1 MNIKYFLLVA
11 FLSLTGVIQAQLHC
25 TPNTPGFTNPVSS
38 VSLPDPSVIR
48 GNDGFFY
55 LYATQDIGLVPIM
68 RSRDLITWEHI
79 GNAFTQESRPRF
91 IDGGGSIWA
100 PDINRIGNHWVLYY
114 SLSKWG
120 EIHKNG
126 IGMAVAD
133 SPTGP
138 FRDLGPLFISD
149 EIGVTNSIDQ
159 FYIED
164 EGRIQYRFL
173 VYI

>member
-1 MNIKYFLLVA
+1 MNIKYFLLMA

-91 IDGGGSIWA
+91 IDGA
-100 PDINRIGNHWVLYY
+100 
-114 SLSKWG
+114 
-120 EIHKNG
+120 
-126 IGMAVAD
+126 
-133 SPTGP
+133 
-138 FRDLGPLFISD
+138 
-149 EIGVTNSIDQ
+149 
-159 FYIED
+159 
-164 EGRIQYRFL
+164 
-173 VYI
+173 

>member
-1 MNIKYFLLVA
+1 MNIKYFLLMA

-25 TPNTPGFTNPVSS
+25 TPNTLGFTNPVSS

-68 RSRDLITWEHI
+68 RSVISSL
-79 GNAFTQESRPRF
+79 
-91 IDGGGSIWA
+91 GSTSAMLSHKKAVPALLMAEAVWA

-126 IGMAVAD
+126 IG
-133 SPTGP
+133 
-138 FRDLGPLFISD
+138 
-149 EIGVTNSIDQ
+149 
-159 FYIED
+159 
-164 EGRIQYRFL
+164 
-173 VYI
+173 